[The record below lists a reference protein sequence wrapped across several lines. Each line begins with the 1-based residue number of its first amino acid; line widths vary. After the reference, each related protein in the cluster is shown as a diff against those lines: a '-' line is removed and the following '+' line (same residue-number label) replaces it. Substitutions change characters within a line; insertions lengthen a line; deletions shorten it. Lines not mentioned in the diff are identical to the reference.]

1 MQSIRNPSSTKH
13 TIIMHS
19 KHSKKGSII
28 LYAVLKIA
36 MWVKDCNILYAE
48 LSLSATVSSSSH
60 IL

>member
-1 MQSIRNPSSTKH
+1 
-13 TIIMHS
+13 MHS